1 MAAALSSNGP
11 ECISFGEQWTDLI
24 DEIVV
29 CIAGNR
35 RPRIAHVCEQLW
47 PALECEREEERTI
60 AAAALSGFVVHV
72 AENGRLLKELVE
84 RLTGHV
90 NDEERMVRRFC
101 VRGLTQVGP
110 FWSCGILCMMGSYR
124 PWLC

>member
-11 ECISFGEQWTDLI
+11 EFIARSDQWTDLV

-35 RPRIAHVCEQLW
+35 RPKIAHVCKELW
-47 PALECEREEERTI
+47 PALECEQLEERAI

-72 AENGRLLKELVE
+72 AENEELLSQLVE
-84 RLTGHV
+84 RLIGHV
-90 NDEERMVRRFC
+90 NDEERTVRKFC
-101 VRGLTQVGP
+101 VRGLAQVRGRCSHP
-110 FWSCGILCMMGSYR
+110 SLL
-124 PWLC
+124 P